1 MTSNLASSPAFG
13 TLVSGDRQL
22 TPAALGDRV
31 ARAARAL
38 AGLGIVEGAAVALLL
53 RNDVALFEAS
63 LAAQDLGAYAVPVNW
78 HFTADEVGYI
88 LRDCGARVLVVHAD
102 LLPGVRAGLPP
113 GIAVLA
119 VPTPPEIAA
128 AYRLDPAR
136 CAVPADAADWNA
148 AVAAAAPWDR
158 PPAAQRASMIYT
170 SGTTGR
176 PKGVR
181 RRPMDPGAAG
191 VYAGMRRHAW
201 GMAPGVEIRTVMTG
215 PMYHSAPNSY
225 GLYAARSGAL
235 VVLQPR
241 FEAEELLAL
250 IERHR
255 ITHLHMVP
263 TMFVR
268 LLRLPDAVRRRH
280 DLSSLRWVV
289 HGAAPCPPAAK
300 RAMIEWWG
308 PVIHE
313 YYGSTEASIV
323 AAHDSAE
330 ALARPGTVGRPIPG
344 AELRIYDDAGNVL
357 PPGQVGEIYVWLHG
371 YSDFTYQ
378 NRDDDRRAI
387 ARDGL
392 VTNGDVGYL
401 DADGYLYLCDR
412 KRDMVIAGGVNI
424 YPAEIE
430 SVLVQM
436 PGVHDC
442 AVFGIPDPEFGEALC
457 AAVEPLPGAK
467 LTPAAVRAYL
477 KGRIADYK
485 IPKTVEFR
493 ADLPREDTG
502 KIFKRLLREPY
513 WAEAGRKI

>member
-1 MTSNLASSPAFG
+1 MTSSPISSPTFG
-13 TLVSGDRQL
+13 TLVSGDRRL
-22 TPAALGDRV
+22 APASLADRV

-38 AGLGIVEGAAVALLL
+38 AGLGIGEGAAVALLL
-53 RNDVALFEAS
+53 RNDVAFFEAS

-88 LRDCGARVLVVHAD
+88 LRDCGAKALVVHAD
-102 LLPGVRAGLPP
+102 LLRNVRDAVPSGVG
-113 GIAVLA
+113 VLA
-119 VPTPPEIAA
+119 VPAPPEIAA

-136 CAVPADAADWNA
+136 CTVPAGVADWNA

-181 RRPMDPGAAG
+181 RRPMDPAAAA
-191 VYAGMRRHAW
+191 VYAAMRRHAW
-201 GMAPGVEIRTVMTG
+201 GMAPGVGIRTVMTG

-225 GLYAARSGAL
+225 GLYAARAGGL
-235 VVLQPR
+235 VVLQPH
-241 FEAEELLAL
+241 FDGEGLLAL

-255 ITHLHMVP
+255 VTHLHLVP

-268 LLRLPDAVRRRH
+268 LLRLPDAARRRY
-280 DLSSLRWVV
+280 DLSSLRWVA

-300 RAMIEWWG
+300 RAMIDWWG

-313 YYGSTEASIV
+313 YYGSTESSIV

-330 ALARPGTVGRPIPG
+330 AMAKPGTVGRPIPG
-344 AELRIYDDAGNVL
+344 AELRIYDDAGRAL
-357 PPGQVGEIYVWLHG
+357 PPGQVGEIYVRLRG

-387 ARDGL
+387 ERDGL
-392 VTNGDVGYL
+392 ITNGDVGYL
-401 DADGYLYLCDR
+401 DADGYLFLCDR

-442 AVFGIPDPEFGEALC
+442 AVFGIPDAEFGEALC
-457 AAVEPLPGAK
+457 AVIEPQPGAD

-493 ADLPREDTG
+493 ANLPREDTG

-513 WAEAGRKI
+513 WRDAGRKI